1 MPMNGKP
8 SRAKQDFN
16 ARLLATIFL
25 LGVGGYYVFTS
36 NAEDYDALATGNV
49 SISLA
54 FINFA
59 LGIGGR
65 ARISVF
71 CVGLGL
77 FCVSLLY
84 WLGKVVLEVMTLFE

>member
-1 MPMNGKP
+1 MNGKP
-8 SRAKQDFN
+8 SRARQDFN

-25 LGVGGYYVFTS
+25 LGVGGYYVLTS
-36 NAEDYDALATGNV
+36 NGEYDALATGNF

-54 FINFA
+54 VINFA

-65 ARISVF
+65 ARIPVF

-77 FCVSLLY
+77 FSVSLLY
-84 WLGKVVLEVMTLFE
+84 WLGKVVLELMTLFE